1 MMNYNNDNN
10 NDNNVN
16 NNNDN
21 NNNNNNDNNNI
32 NYLQSLVSGSED
44 LIMIED
50 IKILDLTI
58 NIVS

>member
-1 MMNYNNDNN
+1 VKGLILINNNNDNNDNN
-10 NDNNVN
+10 NNND
-16 NNNDN
+16 NNDN
-21 NNNNNNDNNNI
+21 NNNNN